1 VASQTFAGAVAEGR
15 LGSQLAFEDVDGEA
29 ASDLLVNELG
39 ENVRNAMGQMAET
52 HNNLA
57 NMHGESMQR
66 LQETIQSLSAPKR
79 IIRGP
84 DGRAA
89 GVELQT

>member
-1 VASQTFAGAVAEGR
+1 MVARISSNPGIDVPLLESQ
-15 LGSQLAFEDVDGEA
+15 QA

-66 LQETIQSLSAPKR
+66 LQETIQSLGAPKR